1 MPPKKFT
8 ENRHKTS
15 PLSYLHDA
23 LLKRPNFPLSDQV
36 LFAFTCKHL
45 PIDSEIDGE
54 MIITESHL
62 IFLANNID
70 HDPINID
77 IMSITE
83 IWLRRYQHQESG
95 LEFFLESNRSLFFI
109 LQNNADRTVLAQ
121 YFTDKVV
128 QW

>member
-1 MPPKKFT
+1 M
-8 ENRHKTS
+8 
-15 PLSYLHDA
+15 
-23 LLKRPNFPLSDQV
+23 
-36 LFAFTCKHL
+36 
-45 PIDSEIDGE
+45 PIDNEIDGE

-62 IFLANNID
+62 IFLANNIE

-121 YFTDKVV
+121 YFIDKVV